1 MVINRNYIIF
11 PEDIMKLKCRKKEN
25 NLLVTISGD
34 IDHHSAQDIS
44 ESIARDFRHSRCKN
58 IIINFS
64 DVSFMDSSGIGMLIG
79 RYKETE
85 IFGGRLAA
93 VSISRELMKI
103 FKVSGLYKIINCYD
117 NENLAM
123 EAFRGE

>member
-1 MVINRNYIIF
+1 
-11 PEDIMKLKCRKKEN
+11 MKLKCRKKEN

>member
-1 MVINRNYIIF
+1 
-11 PEDIMKLKCRKKEN
+11 MKLKSRKTGN
-25 NLLVTISGD
+25 NLLVTLSGD
-34 IDHHSAQDIS
+34 IDHHSAQEIS
-44 ESIARDFRHSRCKN
+44 EGIARDFRHSHCKN

-117 NENLAM
+117 NENLAL